1 MEMVSRKEIQYR
13 CEYPVAPIRHKDVMD
28 KLARCRFCDCL
39 CCCLE
44 HLVEHEN
51 RHVIATGKRPTVNE
65 ESKCSSELSGW
76 VEATEHVLL
85 SRRKINFP
93 LFCIYCKIT
102 VRNEHE
108 LRHLMT
114 IGPRCSLKE
123 SHWIISFKKYL
134 EKSRDRK
141 ISLVFEETEKK
152 TVDRSLSFVSANV
165 SVNNQLTHPQPF
177 TPRENSSRSLGRMK
191 PISTSTPQ
199 DGCEPSGTSD
209 KDISSAA
216 TEQTPIGSKTS
227 NAPHSILAVKNDQK
241 PKGESVRK
249 VTFSCIVET
258 TNNSSIKANSN
269 DDQIGNEKEVHDNK
283 NSIHK
288 KLGENKDYL
297 AEKNQYKQE
306 EKIEKFAFKNEDDK
320 QFLSKNVGQNN
331 CDDKSDVEN
340 KTNVVL
346 KGNEKQFK
354 DTDESLGSLDGMEL
368 IDKSNK
374 TVNEHEGKELE
385 DAECKLE
392 NDGHGELE
400 VSINSEMSNK
410 DRIDDKTFEIS
421 TKEKE
426 GMLDNHEEMDS
437 QNNTLDES
445 GENSS
450 QLNFYSEEE
459 SRNETNL
466 YENESFGSIDFFKA
480 FRDGNTE
487 PRVHKAASLSF
498 QDSLDIDSSQF
509 STGQTFTITSKLQE
523 QIESNDSND
532 SKPQF
537 IENELQIDERASEED
552 SDVSSHDH
560 DDKATSSPCT
570 DGHDSSDEQLSNE
583 SNIDEDWGLTKLK
596 TALSYSWGKAKEL
609 VMQSWGT
616 KRDTIEEEENDE
628 NCAKRMK
635 MTHSCSR
642 PDPDPNPNSSFP
654 VQWKCSRRPVR
665 STEYLNISKRRPLSR
680 MMKK

>member
-65 ESKCSSELSGW
+65 ESKCSSDL
-76 VEATEHVLL
+76 
-85 SRRKINFP
+85 
-93 LFCIYCKIT
+93 
-102 VRNEHE
+102 
-108 LRHLMT
+108 
-114 IGPRCSLKE
+114 
-123 SHWIISFKKYL
+123 
-134 EKSRDRK
+134 
-141 ISLVFEETEKK
+141 
-152 TVDRSLSFVSANV
+152 
-165 SVNNQLTHPQPF
+165 
-177 TPRENSSRSLGRMK
+177 RENSSRSLGRMK

-269 DDQIGNEKEVHDNK
+269 DDQIGNEKEVHDYK

-306 EKIEKFAFKNEDDK
+306 EKIEKFAFKNEDK

-340 KTNVVL
+340 KTNIVL

-354 DTDESLGSLDGMEL
+354 ETDESSGSLDGMEL

-392 NDGHGELE
+392 NDGHEELE
-400 VSINSEMSNK
+400 VSINSKMSYE
-410 DRIDDKTFEIS
+410 DRIEDKTIEIS

-437 QNNTLDES
+437 QNNSLDES

-466 YENESFGSIDFFKA
+466 HENESFGSIDDYFKA

-509 STGQTFTITSKLQE
+509 STGQTFTKTSKLQE

-532 SKPQF
+532 SEPQF
-537 IENELQIDERASEED
+537 IENELQIDERASDED

-570 DGHDSSDEQLSNE
+570 DGHDSSDEQLSNG
-583 SNIDEDWGLTKLK
+583 SNIDEDWGLMKLK

-642 PDPDPNPNSSFP
+642 SDPDPDPNSNSSFP